1 MKPGYRSAEE
11 DGALLDFLFFL
22 VWDVLRIFLWDSL
35 FILLW
40 DLLPIFPWSLL
51 PVLLWDFL
59 PIFLW
64 NFLPGLLWDFL
75 PILLWDLLPIFLW
88 NLPLPSSCGTP
99 NPAIMDNVSQA
110 PVTFFKNSTIPLF
123 KLVQAINLYLI
134 PVICGVGLAGGAGS
148 FAVLTFTTFRYQPC
162 SHYLAV
168 LTVSDT
174 GFLVALLIAW
184 LTTLHPNL
192 TAAPGYCQ

>member
-1 MKPGYRSAEE
+1 MEF
-11 DGALLDFLFFL
+11 DGMLELD
-22 VWDVLRIFLWDSL
+22 
-35 FILLW
+35 
-40 DLLPIFPWSLL
+40 
-51 PVLLWDFL
+51 PVL
-59 PIFLW
+59 
-64 NFLPGLLWDFL
+64 
-75 PILLWDLLPIFLW
+75 
-88 NLPLPSSCGTP
+88 SV
-99 NPAIMDNVSQA
+99 DNVSQA

-192 TAAPGYCQ
+192 TAAPGYCQVGHSHILFVQFDFLLKRLEIEVEKLS